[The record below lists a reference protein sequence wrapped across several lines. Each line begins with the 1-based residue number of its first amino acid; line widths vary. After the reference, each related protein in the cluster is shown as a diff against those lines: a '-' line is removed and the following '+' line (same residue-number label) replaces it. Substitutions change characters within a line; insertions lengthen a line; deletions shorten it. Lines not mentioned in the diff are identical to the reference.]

1 MRPDLLRDSWV
12 IFVKE
17 WREWSAASMMWLALL
32 TPVVVWGA
40 VAPHLLGHLERGPLM
55 VGVLLA
61 GLPLVLSAILIAE
74 SLAGERERRTLETLL
89 ASRLSER
96 SILLGKM
103 SAAIS
108 LGWMLLLAGAMPVIL
123 QQWLAPPPGFE
134 SLTPATL
141 LWGLLVVGA
150 PCVVL
155 AVAIGALIALYTPS
169 ARFALFL
176 TTAFGSV
183 LVLIAFGAVFWQPI
197 GSHELLI
204 HSLTLIGLAVLT
216 LDVTLTAL
224 LLISARRERMIMT
237 SG

>member
-1 MRPDLLRDSWV
+1 MRPDLLQDSWV

-17 WREWSAASMMWLALL
+17 WREWGAARAVWPALVAPILAG
-32 TPVVVWGA
+32 GA
-40 VAPHLLGHLERGPLM
+40 VAPHLLGRLERGPLM

-61 GLPLVLSAILIAE
+61 GLPLVLSAIMIAE

-96 SILLGKM
+96 AILLGKM
-103 SAAIS
+103 SAAVL
-108 LGWMLLLAGAMPVIL
+108 LGWMLLLAAAAPVIL
-123 QQWLAPPPGFE
+123 QQWLAPAAGFE
-134 SLTPATL
+134 QLNPATL
-141 LWGLLVVGA
+141 AWGLLVVGA

-155 AVAIGALIALYTPS
+155 AVTIGALIALYTPG

-176 TTAFGSV
+176 TTVFGGV
-183 LVLIAFGAVFWQPI
+183 LVLIAFAMVFWQPD
-197 GSHELLI
+197 GSGELLVN
-204 HSLTLIGLAVLT
+204 SLTMVGLAVLT

-224 LLISARRERMIMT
+224 LLIAVRRERMIMT